1 MFRGSMVAIV
11 TPFKDGKIDEKA
23 FRDLIEFQIN
33 NGTDGIVPCGTTGE
47 SATLSHEE
55 HEKIIGLTI
64 EAVNGRV
71 PVIAGTGSNN
81 TAEAARLTRHA
92 KKAGANAALLITPYY
107 NKPTQEGLYQHYR
120 KVAEEVDIP
129 IILYNVP
136 GRTGVNMLPETVAR
150 LAEIKNIVG
159 IKEATGDLKQI
170 SDVINLCPK
179 EFLLLSGDDFTV
191 YPTLAIGGHGVISV
205 VANVAPKDMADLCD
219 AYFAGD
225 MMKASKLHYKLLP
238 LSGAM
243 FYETNPIPVK
253 TALSLMGKVSGEMR
267 LPLCSMSEWNLNKL
281 KKVMKD
287 YGLIP

>member
-1 MFRGSMVAIV
+1 MFRGSIVAIV
-11 TPFKDGKIDEKA
+11 TPFKDGRIDEKVY
-23 FRDLIEFQIN
+23 RNLIEFQIE

-55 HEKIIGLTI
+55 HERLIELTI
-64 EAVNGRV
+64 ETVKGRA

-81 TAEAARLTRHA
+81 TAEAVRLTRHA
-92 KKAGANAALLITPYY
+92 KKAGADAALLITPYY
-107 NKPTQEGLYQHYR
+107 NKPTQEGLYQHYK
-120 KVAEEVDIP
+120 KVAGEVDIP

-170 SDVINLCPK
+170 SDVISLCPK
-179 EFLLLSGDDFTV
+179 EFLILSGDDFTV
-191 YPTLAIGGHGVISV
+191 YPTLAVGGHGVISV
-205 VANVAPKDMADLCD
+205 VANVAPKDMAGLCD

-225 MMKASKLHYKLLP
+225 MKKANELHYKLLP
-238 LSGAM
+238 LNAAM

-253 TALSLMGKVSGEMR
+253 TALSLMGKVSGEFR
-267 LPLCSMSEWNLNKL
+267 LPLCQISEGNLNKL

-287 YGLIP
+287 YGLI